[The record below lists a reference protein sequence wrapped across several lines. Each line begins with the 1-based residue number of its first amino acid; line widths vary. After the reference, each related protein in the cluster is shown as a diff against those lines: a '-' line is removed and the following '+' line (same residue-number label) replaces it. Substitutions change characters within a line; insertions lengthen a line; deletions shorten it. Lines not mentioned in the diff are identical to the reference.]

1 MTKYSKFMAGSA
13 LALIVALTACGK
25 QAVAPQAPAAHA
37 QVAAGQQAGG
47 AKATVLGALNDGDW
61 YMVVSAQG
69 AGKKPLVIWTES
81 KPACDQNVAEFSLK
95 AIDPASPAEPPTAWC
110 RLGKD
115 VRVML
120 GA

>member
-1 MTKYSKFMAGSA
+1 MTKHPKFMTAGA
-13 LALIVALTACGK
+13 LALVVALTACSK
-25 QAVAPQAPAAHA
+25 QAVAPQAPVAHA
-37 QVAAGQQAGG
+37 QVAAGQQSGD

-61 YMVVSAQG
+61 YMVVSTRG
-69 AGKKPLVIWTES
+69 VGKKPLVIWTES

-95 AIDPASPAEPPTAWC
+95 AVDPASSVEPPTAWC